1 MDLVNT
7 PRDLIN
13 KIVYASFPYF
23 DLKANKKGYKLRP
36 VLIIG
41 AEKDYF
47 ECDLTMLPI
56 STVSNKMNLHPVC
69 DVNIGLLECPGL
81 HSIDKE
87 VCYVRT
93 HKQSTVYSKDIVTS
107 KKFDD
112 LSITYK
118 AKLKEIKF
126 KVSEFNKTLF

>member
-23 DLKANKKGYKLRP
+23 DLKTNKKGYKLRP

-41 AEKDYF
+41 AEKDCF

-56 STVSNKMNLHPVC
+56 STVSNKVNLHSIY
-69 DVNIGLLECPGL
+69 DVNIGLLECPSL
-81 HSIDKE
+81 HSSYKE
-87 VCYVRT
+87 ICYVRT

-112 LSITYK
+112 LSITYQE
-118 AKLKEIKF
+118 KLEEIKF

>member
-41 AEKDYF
+41 AEKDCF

-56 STVSNKMNLHPVC
+56 STVSNKMNLH
-69 DVNIGLLECPGL
+69 
-81 HSIDKE
+81 S
-87 VCYVRT
+87 
-93 HKQSTVYSKDIVTS
+93 VYSKDIVTS